1 VSVRRTRAIWA
12 GAVWLCASAPPQHEL
27 DLTHYFASAAYEVQ
41 QRTALER
48 DITAFT
54 ALPTPT
60 TVQDAATWLT
70 TFEQLLRAVRG
81 HQAYLKVRSA
91 RDPGDLE
98 TESAYRAVNQME
110 TPIRDRVTAVVTEL
124 GPDRLRQW
132 TTTPALRDYAYFLEQ
147 VSAQSGHRVPPGR
160 TSDIDGSVR
169 PILDG
174 ASDKYRQLR
183 TLPGSLADHEEEYAS
198 LLLSIVRARDQ
209 LAKARSFPDA
219 VDAANFD
226 RGLSQA
232 SVDRMLRAVAASKV
246 YGDYHRIA
254 AGLPRASALPP
265 FPIDSAIGLVLDAE
279 RPVAAGYSDA
289 FNRLLDPASGRL
301 DICTAPSCD
310 DTGFSVGFSGVL
322 SGAYFG
328 GYTGTLANVMS
339 VAHESAHAV
348 HRQLMNDHQP
358 HAVYNSG
365 PNYVFESFAIFSEL
379 LFVDHQYRTAS
390 SDTERERYL
399 NAFLNEATFEVF
411 GSAGETDLEAAIYHE
426 TESGHIR
433 VARDLGDLSRR
444 SLAKYNPAAAD
455 QPNTALYWARNRLY
469 FIDPLYDVN
478 YLYAGVLALN
488 YFDALERAP
497 TPFATK
503 YVALVE
509 NGFDDSVPSLM
520 KRFLDLDI
528 TDEGRLVTTATAFLE
543 NRTKALDTLRSK
555 VH

>member
-1 VSVRRTRAIWA
+1 
-12 GAVWLCASAPPQHEL
+12 VWLCASAPPQHEL
-27 DLTHYFASAAYEVQ
+27 DLTHYFASAADEVQ
-41 QRTALER
+41 QRTALEH
-48 DITAFT
+48 DMTAFT

-60 TVQDAATWLT
+60 TVEDAATWLER
-70 TFEQLLRAVRG
+70 FEQLLRAVRG
-81 HQAYLKVRSA
+81 HQAYLHVRSA
-91 RDPGDLE
+91 RDPADHE
-98 TESAYRAVNQME
+98 TADAYRAVNRME
-110 TPIRDRVTAVVTEL
+110 TPLRDRVSAIVTEL

-132 TTTPALRDYAYFLEQ
+132 TAAPALRDYAYFLDQ

-160 TSDIDGSVR
+160 KSDIDESVS
-169 PILDG
+169 PVLDG

-183 TLPGSLADHEEEYAS
+183 GLSGSIADHEEEYAS
-198 LLLSIVRARDQ
+198 LLLSIVRARSQ

-219 VDAANFD
+219 VDATYFD
-226 RGLSQA
+226 RALSHA
-232 SVDRMLRAVAASKV
+232 SVDRMLHAVAASKV
-246 YGDYHRIA
+246 YGDYRRLA
-254 AGLPRASALPP
+254 AGLPRASGLQP
-265 FPIDSAIGLVLDAE
+265 FPIDTAIRLVLDAE
-279 RPVAAGYSDA
+279 RPLSIDYADG
-289 FNRLLDPASGRL
+289 FNRLLDPANGRL
-301 DICTAPSCD
+301 DICTAASSD

-328 GYTGTLANVMS
+328 GYAGTLTNVMS

-390 SDTERERYL
+390 SDPERQLYL

-411 GSAGETDLEAAIYHE
+411 GSAEETDLEAAIYHE
-426 TESGHIR
+426 TEAGRIR
-433 VARDLGDLSRR
+433 GASDLRDLTRR
-444 SLAKYNPAAAD
+444 TFARYDPVAAD
-455 QPNTALYWARNRLY
+455 QPGTALYWARNRLY

-488 YFDALERAP
+488 YFDAFER
-497 TPFATK
+497 TPASFAMK
-503 YVALVE
+503 YVALME
-509 NGFDDSVPSLM
+509 NGFNDSVPSLM

-528 TDEGRLVTTATAFLE
+528 TDEGPLVATATAFLE
-543 NRTKALDTLRSK
+543 NRTRALDTLRAK